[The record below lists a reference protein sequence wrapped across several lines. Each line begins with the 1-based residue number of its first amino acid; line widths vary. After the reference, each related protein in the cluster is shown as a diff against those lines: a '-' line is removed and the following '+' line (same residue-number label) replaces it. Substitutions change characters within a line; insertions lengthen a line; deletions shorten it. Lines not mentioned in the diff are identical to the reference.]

1 MQKQVTNRIAEI
13 SRPSQQYPRSFVPED
28 IDLSEWDNIE
38 PLLQGLLNRK
48 LDSRDALEKWLLDGS
63 EIGSVIQEEGS
74 RRFIAMTCAT
84 DDMEAEKAHLYF
96 IENIIPRVK
105 PYGHKINLKLIEC
118 PYTQELDKFRYE
130 VLIRDIRNSIELFRE
145 ENIPIEVEIA
155 KLSQE
160 YQKIVG
166 AMTITF
172 KGKEYTLPQMGIFLQ
187 DRDRDIRHESWQLS
201 TDRRL
206 QDAGKI
212 DELFDKML
220 KLRTRTAKNAGFDN
234 FIEFQFRRF
243 GRFDYSPE
251 DCFAFHDAVE
261 RHVVPLTRKMTEK
274 RLDALKI
281 DTVRPWD
288 AACDRLGR
296 DPLKPFET
304 TERLVA
310 GCREIFGKVDG
321 ELGDY
326 FQCMIDKGLLDLDSR
341 KGKAPGGYQSS
352 LTEVRLPFIFM
363 NAVGLDRDVF
373 TLLHEGGH
381 AFHQFVVND
390 EPLLDYRHSP
400 MEFAEVASMSME
412 LLAAPYLETFYAK
425 GDAARSRYDH
435 LSGAIGLLPWI
446 ATVDSFQ
453 HWIYSHPGH
462 TSEER
467 SDEFIRLISRFG
479 TGVDWAGLEDS
490 LRHRWHAQLHIFMY
504 PFYYIEYGI
513 AQLGALQVWQNSRRD
528 RASAVE
534 AYKSSLQLGGTRPLP
549 ELFKAA
555 NARFDFSDKIIE
567 PLMADVSEE
576 IEKMEK
582 LENS

>member
-1 MQKQVTNRIAEI
+1 MQKQIINRVAEVT
-13 SRPSQQYPRSFVPED
+13 RPSQEYPRSYVPEN
-28 IDLSEWDNIE
+28 IDFSEWSNIE
-38 PLLQGLLNRK
+38 PVFQEILDRK
-48 LDSRDALEKWLLDGS
+48 LSGKEDLEKWLLDGS
-63 EIGSVIQEEGS
+63 ELGSVIQEEGS

-84 DDMEAEKAHLYF
+84 DDKDAEKAYLHF

-105 PYGHKINLKLIEC
+105 PYSNKSNLKMIEC
-118 PYTQELDKFRYE
+118 PYLGDLDRFRYE
-130 VLIRDIRNSIELFRE
+130 VLIRDIRNDIELFRE
-145 ENIPIEVEIA
+145 ENIPIAIEIA

-166 AMTITF
+166 AMTVTF

-187 DRDRDIRHESWQLS
+187 DRDRDTRKDSWRLS

-206 QDAGKI
+206 QDAVKF

-220 KLRTRTAKNAGFDN
+220 KLRTQTAKNAGFDN
-234 FIEFQFRRF
+234 FVGFQFRRF
-243 GRFDYSPE
+243 GRFDYNPE
-251 DCFAFHDAVE
+251 DCFAFHYAVE
-261 RHVVPLTRKMTEK
+261 RNVVPLTRKMSEK
-274 RLDALKI
+274 RREALRI

-288 AACDRLGR
+288 TTCDRLGR

-304 TERLVA
+304 TDKLVY

-321 ELGDY
+321 ELGDH
-326 FQCMIDKGLLDLDSR
+326 FQRMIDMGLLDLDSR

-363 NAVGLDRDVF
+363 NSVGVDRDVF

-381 AFHQFVVND
+381 AFHQFAVND

-400 MEFAEVASMSME
+400 IEFAEVASMSME
-412 LLAAPYLETFYAK
+412 MLGASYLETFYSK

-435 LSGAIGLLPWI
+435 LSDTIGLLPWI

-462 TSEER
+462 TPEER
-467 SDEFIRLISRFG
+467 SDEFIRLMERFG
-479 TGVDWAGLEDS
+479 AGIDWSGHEDA
-490 LRHRWHAQLHIFMY
+490 LRHRWQAKLHIFMY

-513 AQLGALQVWQNSRRD
+513 AQLGALQIWQNSRRD
-528 RASAVE
+528 RASAIE
-534 AYKSSLQLGGTRPLP
+534 AYKSSLRLGGSRPLP

-555 NARFDFSDKIIE
+555 DARFDFSDKIIK
-567 PLMADVSEE
+567 PLMADVSDE
-576 IEKMEK
+576 IEKQSA
-582 LENS
+582 LENG